1 MAMTE
6 TRPDAA
12 ADATPAEAESAD
24 VGQPTGGLAGVLG
37 SGDPAVI
44 GRLWIATAVVFLL
57 GAGIVGG
64 LLGIERFDPAHYN
77 VFDNAEHFSEA
88 FSIHAVAGV
97 FLVAIPLL
105 IGVATVVVPRQI
117 GAPTIAFPRAASL
130 AYWSF
135 LVGGVLLIVSYLIN
149 GGPGGSRATGV
160 NLFLAS
166 LALVAVSLVLASICL
181 ATTVLAL
188 RPSGMSLDRV
198 PAFSWSVLV
207 AASVWI
213 TTLGFLVGEL
223 VLLYLDRRYQTGA
236 FAPDSGDLNRWL
248 AWTTTQ
254 PQIFAA
260 AIPVL
265 GFSLDAVQTATG
277 VRLRRYGVLFGA
289 IALFGAFSFGAWTF
303 TQGTSHPEITRQ
315 ALFVGEAFGAL
326 LPILVVLGGIGGAIA
341 KGRARLTSPLLFGIA
356 ALLMLGAGV
365 VAGALRS
372 VDPFELVNTTA
383 VASVAHYALGAAV
396 IAGVGAL
403 HYWWPQIL
411 GRPLNEALGRATAGL
426 ALIGVVVLATP
437 DLISGFLDET
447 RASLGVFDDTVK
459 ALNVIS
465 FVGGAVLVVAVL
477 ALIANLATSLGRG
490 GDAPAD
496 VDPWDGLT
504 LEWAA
509 DPAMVPITSAAPLLD
524 QKESSE

>member
-1 MAMTE
+1 
-6 TRPDAA
+6 
-12 ADATPAEAESAD
+12 
-24 VGQPTGGLAGVLG
+24 
-37 SGDPAVI
+37 
-44 GRLWIATAVVFLL
+44 
-57 GAGIVGG
+57 
-64 LLGIERFDPAHYN
+64 
-77 VFDNAEHFSEA
+77 
-88 FSIHAVAGV
+88 V

-105 IGVATVVVPRQI
+105 IGVATVVVPRQV

-166 LALVAVSLVLASICL
+166 LALVSVAIILASVCL

-207 AASVWI
+207 ATSVWI
-213 TTLGFLVGEL
+213 TSLGFLVGEL
-223 VLLYLDRRYQTGA
+223 ALLYLDRRYQTNA
-236 FAPDSGDLNRWL
+236 FVPDSGDLNRWL

-254 PQIFAA
+254 PQIYAA

-265 GFSLDAVQTATG
+265 GFALDAAQTATG
-277 VRLRRYGVLFGA
+277 ARLRHSGVVFGGIGLFGA
-289 IALFGAFSFGAWTF
+289 LSFGAWTF
-303 TQGTSHPEITRQ
+303 LQGTSHPELTRQ
-315 ALFVGEAFGAL
+315 ALFVAVAFGAL
-326 LPILVVLGGIGGAIA
+326 LPIVIVLGGVGESVM
-341 KGRARLTSPLLFGIA
+341 KGRARLSSPLLFGVA
-356 ALLMLGAGV
+356 SLLMLGAGV

-372 VDPFELVNTTA
+372 VDPFKLINTTA

-403 HYWWPQIL
+403 HHWWPQIL
-411 GRPLNEALGRATAGL
+411 GRPLNEGLGRVTA
-426 ALIGVVVLATP
+426 ALSLLGVVVLATP

-447 RASLGVFDDTVK
+447 RASLGVFDDSVK

-465 FVGGAVLVVAVL
+465 FIGGALLVLAVL
-477 ALIANLATSLGRG
+477 ALIANLASSLGRG
-490 GDAPAD
+490 GDEPAEL
-496 VDPWDGLT
+496 DPWDGLT

-524 QKESSE
+524 QKESGE